1 MTVFGGAGGGGGG
14 GEKKGGGGGGGGH
27 DVLLFSLGY
36 SAGASAKERG
46 SAMHRFHSIKFI
58 LIGGIP
64 RNW

>member
-1 MTVFGGAGGGGGG
+1 MSQGGWEKEKESVAGGGGGP
-14 GEKKGGGGGGGGH
+14 